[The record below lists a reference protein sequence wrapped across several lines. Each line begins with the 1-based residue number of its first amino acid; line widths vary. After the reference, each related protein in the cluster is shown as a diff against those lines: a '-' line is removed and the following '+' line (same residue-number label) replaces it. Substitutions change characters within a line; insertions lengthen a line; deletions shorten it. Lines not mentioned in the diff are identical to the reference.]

1 MSLSKSMIVVTK
13 PIFPRTNSYVHFLD
27 LIKGATITLI
37 QFYFETSGSLANFF
51 GKMEEIDKAKRR
63 QTLDF
68 VWIETKLP
76 AILTLM
82 GEHVAYTMTS
92 REAEIRKIIADTLA
106 ILEVPPTWAEKN
118 DIIEAILRDQAQRC
132 LEVALLKPRFIIE

>member
-1 MSLSKSMIVVTK
+1 
-13 PIFPRTNSYVHFLD
+13 
-27 LIKGATITLI
+27 
-37 QFYFETSGSLANFF
+37 
-51 GKMEEIDKAKRR
+51 MEEIDKAKRR

-92 REAEIRKIIADTLA
+92 READIRKICADTLA
-106 ILEVPPTWAEKN
+106 SLEVPPSWTEKN
-118 DIIEAILRDQAQRC
+118 DIIAGILRDQAQRC
-132 LEVALLKPRFIIE
+132 LEVALLKPRFLIE